1 MRRKL
6 VAGNWK
12 MNGSVIMANEL
23 IAALATGQKP
33 ARVQI
38 ALMPPFP
45 YLPLVVKATAG
56 EEFTIGGQDCSAN
69 DSGAFTGEVSARM
82 LADIG
87 CSQVIVGHSERRQ
100 LHGET
105 DELIAKKFLAAQSAG
120 LTPILCVGESLFE
133 RERGNT
139 LAVVSQQLNA
149 IITAAGIFAFKNAVL
164 AYEPV
169 WAIGTGHTASPA
181 QAQEIHAELRSQIQ
195 GLDAKVGSSIRIIYG
210 GSVKGS
216 NADKLFAE
224 PDIDGALVGGAS
236 LLAEEFLG
244 IVRAAA

>member
-12 MNGSVIMANEL
+12 MNGSAAMVNEL
-23 IAALATGQKP
+23 VAALISGQKAP
-33 ARVQI
+33 HVQI
-38 ALMPPFP
+38 SLMPPFP
-45 YLPLVVKATAG
+45 YLSHVITAMAK
-56 EEFTIGGQDCSAN
+56 EEFTVGGQDCSAN
-69 DSGAFTGEVSARM
+69 DSGAFTGEVSAHM

-87 CSQVIVGHSERRQ
+87 CTQVIVGHSERRQ

-105 DELIAKKFLAAQSAG
+105 DALIAKKFLAAQRAG
-120 LTPILCVGESLFE
+120 LTPILCVGETLFE

-139 LAVVSQQLNA
+139 VAVVSQQLNTV
-149 IITAAGIFAFKNAVL
+149 IMAAGIFAFKNAVL

-181 QAQEIHAELRSQIQ
+181 QAQEIHAELRSQMQ

-236 LLAEEFLG
+236 LLAEEFLC
-244 IVRAAA
+244 IARAAA